1 MSSDKVEVEITIAG
15 QTSKRRLSIV
25 KFMPPSELPS
35 NPKIKKSKKPKPEKP
50 PKPDKPPK

>member
-1 MSSDKVEVEITIAG
+1 MEKREVEITKGGI
-15 QTSKRRLSIV
+15 TSKRKMSVIRV
-25 KFMPPSELPS
+25 VPPSELPP